1 MKTIMYKVTDLFGN
15 EEMRMA
21 TKNNVKP
28 DLFTNH
34 DAFVEKFEAKKT
46 TDDCYTPKAVYQC
59 VVDYVRRNC
68 DIEGCEIV
76 RPFFP
81 DGDYE
86 SVDYGPNSVVIDNP
100 PFSIVTKITRF
111 YLARGIRFF
120 LFAPHLTLFVS
131 DLDCTHIV
139 ASGTITYENG
149 AVVRT
154 SFLSNMFGDAK
165 VIGDADLHSE
175 LEAISDG
182 NKANLPKYVYPDN
195 VLTVSMVDSMVNKG
209 VSFRLDKAHLS
220 HARALDSQK
229 KHGKGLF
236 GGGYLISDAAAAEKA
251 AAEKAAAEKAAAEK
265 QNVIVWELSE
275 RERRIIEGLSTPSVV
290 NQSNGNKSTQKK

>member
-1 MKTIMYKVTDLFGN
+1 MAKTVVYKVLDLFGN
-15 EEMRMA
+15 EEMRLA
-21 TKNNVKP
+21 TKKNVKP

-59 VVDYVRRNC
+59 VVDYVRRTC

-86 SVDYGPNSVVIDNP
+86 SVEYGPNSVVIDNP

-120 LFAPHLTLFVS
+120 LFAPHLTLFSS

-139 ASGTITYENG
+139 AGGTITYENG
-149 AVVRT
+149 AVVKT
-154 SFLSNMFGDAK
+154 SFLSNMFGSAK

-175 LEAISDG
+175 LEAINDG
-182 NKANLPKYVYPDN
+182 NKANLPKYVYPEN
-195 VLTVSMVDSMVNKG
+195 VLTVSMVSWMVEKG
-209 VSFRLDKAHLS
+209 ISFRVGKGQTVHC
-220 HARALDSQK
+220 RGLDSQK
-229 KHGKGLF
+229 KHGKALF
-236 GGGYLISDAAAAEKA
+236 GSGFLLSDSAAAEKA
-251 AAEKAAAEKAAAEK
+251 AAEKAAAERV
-265 QNVIVWELSE
+265 NVIVWELSE
-275 RERRIIEGLSTPSVV
+275 RERKIIEELG
-290 NQSNGNKSTQKK
+290 